1 MLERTHVHN
10 SVKRFAPCACQC
22 EVAFDCTH
30 KGTKLVRY
38 KHVDVVR
45 ISGARLE
52 AFRAFNKSK
61 CDGEELMPKYS
72 ATMYPATLTKTHF
85 VTGCKLVQDGNRTL
99 ANAGKVPF
107 VFWNDDEEGATILSR
122 GVVCC
127 IYKEELLD
135 DMDALE
141 ALVGADNENADTEMG
156 EDEVQALGRVD
167 TAISKVRQTG
177 VAAVVDLPAVFQMMK
192 KQGLGTFT
200 DCELG

>member
-1 MLERTHVHN
+1 MRQRTHVHN
-10 SVKRFAPCACQC
+10 SDKRFAPCACQC

-45 ISGARLE
+45 ISGNRLE

-72 ATMYPATLTKTHF
+72 ATMFLACLTKADF
-85 VTGCKLVQDGNRTL
+85 VTGCKLVQDGNRTMYD
-99 ANAGKVPF
+99 AGKVPF
-107 VFWNDDEEGATILSR
+107 VFRSDDEEGATILSR

-127 IYKEELLD
+127 VYKEELLD

-141 ALVGADNENADTEMG
+141 ALVGADNENADTEMS
-156 EDEVQALGRVD
+156 EDEVQALGRVN
-167 TAISKVRQTG
+167 TAISKLRAKG
-177 VAAVVDLPAVFQMMK
+177 VDAVDVPAVLQVMRK
-192 KQGLGTFT
+192 LGLRTFT